1 MSNYHPYRK
10 KRSREANSP
19 KYKKE
24 LKTAHTNGKCKSLD
38 DIFLMVWKIYIIIL
52 VETKPSASL

>member
-38 DIFLMVWKIYIIIL
+38 DIFLMV
-52 VETKPSASL
+52 